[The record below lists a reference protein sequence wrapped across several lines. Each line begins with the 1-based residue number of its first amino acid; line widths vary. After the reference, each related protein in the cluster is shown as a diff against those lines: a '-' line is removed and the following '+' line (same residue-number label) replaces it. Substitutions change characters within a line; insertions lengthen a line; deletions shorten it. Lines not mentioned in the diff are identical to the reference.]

1 MGRVPGHDDNDL
13 MLSPV
18 EACCGD
24 KELSMDEVWSGGPTA
39 MEHGYGC
46 GVAI

>member
-1 MGRVPGHDDNDL
+1 

-24 KELSMDEVWSGGPTA
+24 KELTFNGLPVYYGGDLCDS
-39 MEHGYGC
+39 EELEEYGPL
-46 GVAI
+46 